1 MRHALRSV
9 IASVL
14 LLAAIALPVS
24 AQELTYTET
33 TRMEMGG
40 MMGAMMSMMGGMGDE
55 QTETVYLEG
64 TRMRRDSEETSTIM
78 DLSTGDVVMLNHDD
92 RTFVRMNFRE
102 MMEGMMDRSEE
113 ARARAD
119 SAMAATEARGEEM
132 PEYEVSFSTD
142 RTGETGTING
152 YDAEQVLMV
161 VEFEGR
167 VDEEETAQENPF
179 AGMRMALVTE
189 LWLSTDFPEWSMMQE
204 LRDEMQEAWGDSGP
218 FGGPEGSTMAPVP
231 GMGERFRVA
240 MEEQQEALQE
250 LEGTPVRTVMSWV
263 SMAPDAELDPRAV
276 VEQEV
281 GGGGGAGAGA
291 ADAARSALR
300 GLFGGG
306 DEEEEEEPAA
316 PVVMR
321 MVTEV
326 QDVESGPLDPALF
339 EVPEGYTERSAPGMG
354 G

>member
-1 MRHALRSV
+1 
-9 IASVL
+9 
-14 LLAAIALPVS
+14 
-24 AQELTYTET
+24 
-33 TRMEMGG
+33 
-40 MMGAMMSMMGGMGDE
+40 MMGGMGDE

-64 TRMRRDSEETSTIM
+64 TRMRRDSEDTSTIM
-78 DLSTGDVVMLNHDD
+78 DLSTGEVVMLNHGD
-92 RTFVRMNFRE
+92 RTFVRMNVRE
-102 MMEGMMDRSEE
+102 MMEGMVDRSEE

-119 SAMAATEARGEEM
+119 SAMAAAEARGEEM

-167 VDEEETAQENPF
+167 VDEEEAAQENPF

-218 FGGPEGSTMAPVP
+218 FGGPDGSTMAPIP

-263 SMAPDAELDPRAV
+263 SMAPDADLDARAV

-281 GGGGGAGAGA
+281 GGGGGGGGA

-306 DEEEEEEPAA
+306 DEEEEEEEPAA

-321 MVTEV
+321 MITEV

-339 EVPEGYTERSAPGMG
+339 EVPEGYTERAAPGMG